1 MRSHGSGDTNAWVA
15 LRSAGVLALLD
26 VTGGRLPA
34 LVHWG
39 SDLGDL
45 DAAAAIALTSNGVP
59 PLAPNQVDEPVRLAL
74 LPEHWTGWLGRP
86 GISGSRQGRAWSPQF
101 TVTALRVA
109 GAAVGARED
118 TPALIEAGAAAVEVD
133 AADARAGLGLQLT
146 VELLPS
152 GLLRTRARLTNHHAE
167 PYQLDDL
174 VISYPVPGV
183 ARELLDLSGRWGRE
197 RSPQRRDL
205 TVGVHLREGRRG
217 RTGADAATV
226 LHAGT
231 PGFGFGE
238 GEVWGVHTGWSGNHT
253 HYAERLAT
261 GEQVLGGGELLLSG
275 EVILGEGESYV
286 SPWVYG
292 SWGRGLDAVARRFHR
307 HLRSRPQHPV
317 TPRSVI
323 LNTWEAVYFDHGL
336 DALTDLA
343 ELAAG
348 VGVERF
354 VLDDGWFGSRRN
366 DRSGLGDWVVSPD
379 AWPGGLHPLVDRVIE
394 LGMQFGLWIEPE
406 MVNPDSDLARAHP
419 EWIMATGGR
428 LPVESR
434 HQQVLDLGVA
444 ACYDHVRDHLLAI
457 LDEYDISFLKWDH
470 NRDLVDAG
478 TQPHGRPG
486 VHRQTLAAYR
496 LMDEIR
502 SAHPGLEIESCSSG
516 GARIDLGVLEHADRV
531 WVSDCIDPHE
541 RQAMNRWTTQ
551 LVAPELMGTHIASA
565 LSRTTGRVHALD
577 FRAATALLST
587 WASSGTSARRPR
599 PNSAGSASGWRCTRI
614 CAACS
619 TGVMSSG
626 WMLPTSPWSVT
637 AWSPPT
643 AAGPSTRWP
652 SRACPRW
659 PRWAGCGSPGWS
671 PGRRTGSPRC
681 CPHWRALVLPPPW
694 WGTGG
699 GPSAGVVLSGAA
711 LGEAGVVQPLMAPD
725 QAVLYLVER
734 VTAARRRPRV
744 RRAPSSP
751 EPAGTRSRPRRRRG

>member
-45 DAAAAIALTSNGVP
+45 DAAAAIALTSTGVP

-152 GLLRTRARLTNHHAE
+152 GLLRTRARFTNHHAE

-551 LVAPELMGTHIASA
+551 LVP
-565 LSRTTGRVHALD
+565 
-577 FRAATALLST
+577 
-587 WASSGTSARRPR
+587 
-599 PNSAGSASGWRCTRI
+599 PN
-614 CAACS
+614 
-619 TGVMSSG
+619 
-626 WMLPTSPWSVT
+626 
-637 AWSPPT
+637 
-643 AAGPSTRWP
+643 
-652 SRACPRW
+652 
-659 PRWAGCGSPGWS
+659 
-671 PGRRTGSPRC
+671 
-681 CPHWRALVLPPPW
+681 
-694 WGTGG
+694 
-699 GPSAGVVLSGAA
+699 
-711 LGEAGVVQPLMAPD
+711 
-725 QAVLYLVER
+725 
-734 VTAARRRPRV
+734 
-744 RRAPSSP
+744 
-751 EPAGTRSRPRRRRG
+751 